1 MLPRPELASKSLKNF
16 DSRLFDQEI
25 KISGVALNAN
35 MVKPGDLFI
44 ALQGA
49 KTHGLNFVTEAIA
62 NGAVAVL
69 SDKSAEISI
78 PNFISKDAKQLVGK
92 ISAWFNEEPF
102 SKLFAVGITGT
113 NGKTTTVNLLNQIW
127 QLSGRKTGVI
137 GTIGTEINETKYPG
151 VRTTPEASELQS
163 IAALMIQE
171 NVSNLAMEVSSH
183 ALVQERLSG
192 AHFRIAGFTNLT
204 QDHLDFHESM
214 ENYFEAK
221 SRLFSD
227 NLSDFAVIN
236 IDDQYGKK
244 LYLQKSNNAISVSR
258 ADKSGD
264 WHYQSVKANLNGFD
278 VEIVNN
284 KNQLIT
290 GNFPLLGEHNLDNLI
305 LAVAIA
311 AQSGLSSSEISAAI
325 PKLKSVAG
333 RLEQV
338 NLGQNFNALVD
349 YAHTPDAV
357 ERVLKSARAFT
368 SGKIIA
374 ILGCGGDRDKG
385 KRPIMGHALN
395 KFSDVA
401 IFTSDNPRSESPQQ
415 ILKEMVGEL
424 LVATPNKVIEDRK
437 EAIKY
442 AVSIAQ
448 SGDSILLL
456 GKGHEVGQEVNGV
469 NTPFSDLLEITDA
482 IKKVVKN

>member
-1 MLPRPELASKSLKNF
+1 MLPRPKLISKNLKNF
-16 DSRLFDQEI
+16 DSSLFDQEI

-49 KTHGLNFVTEAIA
+49 KTHGLNFVADAVT

-78 PNFISKDAKQLVGK
+78 PIFISKDAKRLVGK

-113 NGKTTTVNLLNQIW
+113 NGKTTSVNLLNQIW

-137 GTIGTEINETKYPG
+137 GTIGTEINETKYSG

-192 AHFRIAGFTNLT
+192 AHFKIAGFTNLT

-221 SRLFSD
+221 SRLFND
-227 NLSDFAVIN
+227 DLSDLSVIN
-236 IDDQYGKK
+236 IDDPYGKK
-244 LYLQKSNNAISVSR
+244 LFALNPHKAISVSR
-258 ADKSGD
+258 IDKSGD
-264 WHYQSVKANLNGFD
+264 WHYQSIKANHNGFE

-305 LAVAIA
+305 MAVVIA
-311 AQSGLSSSEISAAI
+311 AQSGLSPAEITAAI

-333 RLEQV
+333 RLEQL

-368 SGKIIA
+368 PGKIIA

-385 KRPIMGHALN
+385 KRPLMGQALAN
-395 KFSDVA
+395 YSDVA

-424 LVATPNKVIEDRK
+424 SVATPNKVIEDRK

-442 AVSIAQ
+442 AVSMAQ

-469 NTPFSDLLEITDA
+469 NTPFSDLLELTDA

>member
-1 MLPRPELASKSLKNF
+1 MLPRPKLERKDLRDF
-16 DSRLFDQEI
+16 DSALFGQEI

-49 KTHGLNFVTEAIA
+49 KTHGLNFVADAIA

-69 SDKSAEISI
+69 SDKSADISI
-78 PNFISKDAKQLVGK
+78 PIFISSDAKRLVGK
-92 ISAWFNEEPF
+92 ISAWYYEKPF
-102 SKLFAVGITGT
+102 SKLFAVGVTGT
-113 NGKTTTVNLLNQIW
+113 NGKTTSVNLLNQIW
-127 QLSGRKTGVI
+127 RLSGRKTGVI
-137 GTIGTEINETKYPG
+137 GTIGTEINESQYSAA
-151 VRTTPEASELQS
+151 RTTPEASELQS

-171 NVSNLAMEVSSH
+171 NVTNLAMEVSSH

-192 AHFRIAGFTNLT
+192 AHFKIAGFTNLT
-204 QDHLDFHESM
+204 QDHLDFHENM

-221 SRLFSD
+221 SRLFND
-227 NLSDFAVIN
+227 DLSELSVIN
-236 IDDQYGKK
+236 IDDPYGRK
-244 LYLQKSNNAISVSR
+244 LFALKANKSVSVSR
-258 ADKSGD
+258 IDKSGD
-264 WHYQSVKANLNGFD
+264 WHFQSIKANHNGFD
-278 VEIVNN
+278 IEIVN
-284 KNQLIT
+284 KKDQLVT

-311 AQSGLSSSEISAAI
+311 AHSGVSLAEITAAI
-325 PKLKSVAG
+325 PNLKSVTG

-357 ERVLKSARAFT
+357 ERVLKSARRFT
-368 SGKIIA
+368 PGKIIA

-385 KRPIMGHALN
+385 KRPLMGMALN
-395 KFSDVA
+395 NYSDIA
-401 IFTSDNPRSESPQQ
+401 IFTSDNPRSESPDQ
-415 ILKEMVGEL
+415 ILKEMVAGVE
-424 LVATPNKVIEDRK
+424 VASPNKVIVDRR

-442 AVSIAQ
+442 AVSMAQ

-469 NTPFSDLLEITDA
+469 TTEFSDLIELTDA
-482 IKKVVKN
+482 IKKVVGN

>member
-1 MLPRPELASKSLKNF
+1 MLPRPELESKNLKDF
-16 DSRLFDQEI
+16 DNTLFDQEI

-49 KTHGLNFVTEAIA
+49 KTHGLNFVADAIA

-69 SDKSAEISI
+69 SDKSADISI
-78 PNFISKDAKQLVGK
+78 PIFISKDAKRLVGK

-113 NGKTTTVNLLNQIW
+113 NGKTTSVNLLNQIW

-137 GTIGTEINETKYPG
+137 GTIGTEINETKYSG

-192 AHFRIAGFTNLT
+192 AHFKIAGFTNLT
-204 QDHLDFHESM
+204 QDHLDFHQSM

-221 SRLFSD
+221 SRLFND
-227 NLSDFAVIN
+227 DLSDLSVIN
-236 IDDQYGKK
+236 IDDPYGKK
-244 LYLQKSNNAISVSR
+244 LFALNPHKAISVSR

-264 WHYQSVKANLNGFD
+264 WHYQSVKANQNGFD
-278 VEIVNN
+278 VEIIG
-284 KNQLIT
+284 KKDQLVT

-311 AQSGLSSSEISAAI
+311 AESGLSTDEISAAI
-325 PKLKSVAG
+325 PNLKSVTG

-357 ERVLKSARAFT
+357 ERVLKSARSFT
-368 SGKIIA
+368 LGKIIA

-385 KRPIMGHALN
+385 KRPLMGQALIN
-395 KFSDVA
+395 YSDIAV
-401 IFTSDNPRSESPQQ
+401 FTSDNPRSESPQQ

-424 LVATPNKVIEDRK
+424 SVVTPNKVIEDRK

-442 AVSIAQ
+442 AVSMALG
-448 SGDSILLL
+448 GDTILLL

-469 NTPFSDLLEITDA
+469 NTPFSDLLELTDA
-482 IKKVVKN
+482 IKKAVKS

>member
-1 MLPRPELASKSLKNF
+1 
-16 DSRLFDQEI
+16 
-25 KISGVALNAN
+25 
-35 MVKPGDLFI
+35 
-44 ALQGA
+44 
-49 KTHGLNFVTEAIA
+49 
-62 NGAVAVL
+62 
-69 SDKSAEISI
+69 
-78 PNFISKDAKQLVGK
+78 
-92 ISAWFNEEPF
+92 
-102 SKLFAVGITGT
+102 
-113 NGKTTTVNLLNQIW
+113 
-127 QLSGRKTGVI
+127 
-137 GTIGTEINETKYPG
+137 
-151 VRTTPEASELQS
+151 
-163 IAALMIQE
+163 MIQE
-171 NVSNLAMEVSSH
+171 NVTNLAMEVSSH

-192 AHFRIAGFTNLT
+192 AHFKIAGFTNLT

-221 SRLFSD
+221 SRLFND
-227 NLSDFAVIN
+227 ALSDFAVIN

-244 LYLQKSNNAISVSR
+244 LYLQQSNNAVSVSR
-258 ADKSGD
+258 ADKSGN
-264 WHYQSVKANLNGFD
+264 WHFKSVKANQNGFD

-284 KNQLIT
+284 KNELIT

-305 LAVAIA
+305 VAVAIA
-311 AQSGLSSSEISAAI
+311 AKSGLSLSEISAAI

-385 KRPIMGHALN
+385 KRPLMGQALN
-395 KFSDVA
+395 NYSNVA

-415 ILKEMVGEL
+415 ILKEMVGDL
-424 LVATPNKVIEDRK
+424 SVATPNKVIEDRK
-437 EAIKY
+437 EAINY
-442 AVSIAQ
+442 AVSMAQ

-469 NTPFSDLLEITDA
+469 NTPFSDLLELTDA
-482 IKKVVKN
+482 IKKAVKS

>member
-1 MLPRPELASKSLKNF
+1 MLPRPKLVSKNLKDF
-16 DSRLFDQEI
+16 DSTLFDQEI

-49 KTHGLNFVTEAIA
+49 KTHGLNFVAEAIA

-78 PNFISKDAKQLVGK
+78 PIFNSKDAKRLVGK

-113 NGKTTTVNLLNQIW
+113 NGKTTSVNLLNQIW

-137 GTIGTEINETKYPG
+137 GTIGTEINETKYSG

-171 NVSNLAMEVSSH
+171 KVSNLAMEVSSH

-192 AHFRIAGFTNLT
+192 AHFKIAGFTNLT

-221 SRLFSD
+221 SRLFND
-227 NLSDFAVIN
+227 DLSDLSVIN
-236 IDDQYGKK
+236 IDDPYGKK
-244 LYLQKSNNAISVSR
+244 LFALNSHKSISVSR
-258 ADKSGD
+258 IDKSGD
-264 WHYQSVKANLNGFD
+264 WHYQSIKANHNGFE

-305 LAVAIA
+305 MAVVIA
-311 AQSGLSSSEISAAI
+311 AQSGLSPAEITAAI

-333 RLEQV
+333 RLEQL

-368 SGKIIA
+368 RGKIIA

-385 KRPIMGHALN
+385 KRPLMGQALAN
-395 KFSDVA
+395 YSDVA

-424 LVATPNKVIEDRK
+424 SVATPNKVIEDRK

-442 AVSIAQ
+442 AVSMAQ

-469 NTPFSDLLEITDA
+469 NTPFSDLLELTDA

>member
-49 KTHGLNFVTEAIA
+49 KTHGLNFVPEAIA
-62 NGAVAVL
+62 NGAIAVL

-78 PNFISKDAKQLVGK
+78 PIFISKDAKRLVGK

-137 GTIGTEINETKYPG
+137 GTIGTEINQTKYPG

-183 ALVQERLSG
+183 ALTQERLSG

-221 SRLFSD
+221 SRLFGD
-227 NLSDFAVIN
+227 NLSDFAVLN

-290 GNFPLLGEHNLDNLI
+290 GNFPILGEHNLDNLI

-385 KRPIMGHALN
+385 KRPLMGHALN

-424 LVATPNKVIEDRK
+424 SVATPNKVIEDRK

-469 NTPFSDLLEITDA
+469 NTPFSDLSEITDA

>member
-1 MLPRPELASKSLKNF
+1 MLPRPKLVSKNLKDF
-16 DSRLFDQEI
+16 DSTLFDQEI

-49 KTHGLNFVTEAIA
+49 KTHGLNFVAEAIA

-78 PNFISKDAKQLVGK
+78 PIFNSKDAKRLVGK

-113 NGKTTTVNLLNQIW
+113 NGKTTSVNLLNQIW

-137 GTIGTEINETKYPG
+137 GTIGTEINETKYSG

-192 AHFRIAGFTNLT
+192 AHFKIAGFTNLT

-221 SRLFSD
+221 SRLFND
-227 NLSDFAVIN
+227 DLSDLSVIN
-236 IDDQYGKK
+236 IDDPYGKK
-244 LYLQKSNNAISVSR
+244 LFALNSHKAISVSR
-258 ADKSGD
+258 IDKSGD
-264 WHYQSVKANLNGFD
+264 WHYQSIKANHNGFE

-305 LAVAIA
+305 MAVAIA
-311 AQSGLSSSEISAAI
+311 AQSGLSPAEITAAI

-333 RLEQV
+333 RLEQL

-368 SGKIIA
+368 PGKIIA

-385 KRPIMGHALN
+385 KRPLMGQALAN
-395 KFSDVA
+395 YSDVA

-424 LVATPNKVIEDRK
+424 SVATPNKVIEDRK

-442 AVSIAQ
+442 AVSMAQ

-469 NTPFSDLLEITDA
+469 NTPFSDLLELTDA

>member
-1 MLPRPELASKSLKNF
+1 MLPRPKLVGKNLKDF
-16 DSRLFDQEI
+16 DSTLFDQEI

-49 KTHGLNFVTEAIA
+49 KTHGLNFVAEAIA

-69 SDKSAEISI
+69 SDKSADISI
-78 PNFISKDAKQLVGK
+78 PIFISKDAKRLVGK
-92 ISAWFNEEPF
+92 ISAWFYEEPF

-113 NGKTTTVNLLNQIW
+113 NGKTTSVNLLNQIW
-127 QLSGRKTGVI
+127 RLSGRKTGVI
-137 GTIGTEINETKYPG
+137 GTIGTEINETKYSA

-171 NVSNLAMEVSSH
+171 NVTDLAMEVSSH

-192 AHFRIAGFTNLT
+192 AHFKIAGFTNLT
-204 QDHLDFHESM
+204 QDHLDFHGSM

-221 SRLFSD
+221 SRLFND
-227 NLSDFAVIN
+227 DLSELSVIN
-236 IDDQYGKK
+236 IDDPYGKK
-244 LYLQKSNNAISVSR
+244 LFALKANNAVSVSR
-258 ADKSGD
+258 IDKSGD
-264 WHYQSVKANLNGFD
+264 WHYQSIKANHNGFD
-278 VEIVNN
+278 VEIVN
-284 KNQLIT
+284 KKDQLIT
-290 GNFPLLGEHNLDNLI
+290 GNFPLLGEYNLDNLI

-311 AQSGLSSSEISAAI
+311 AQSGISLAEITAAI
-325 PKLKSVAG
+325 PNLKSVSG
-333 RLEQV
+333 RLEQI
-338 NLGQNFNALVD
+338 NLGQNFTALVD

-385 KRPIMGHALN
+385 KRPLMGQALSN
-395 KFSDVA
+395 YSDIA
-401 IFTSDNPRSESPQQ
+401 IFTSDNPRSESPEQ
-415 ILKEMVGEL
+415 ILKEMVGKQE
-424 LVATPNKVIEDRK
+424 VAGPNKVIVDRK

-448 SGDSILLL
+448 VGDTVLLL

-469 NTPFSDLLEITDA
+469 TAAFSDLIELTDA
-482 IKKVVKN
+482 IKKAVKS

>member
-1 MLPRPELASKSLKNF
+1 MLPRPKLISKNLRDF
-16 DSRLFDQEI
+16 DSTLFGQEI

-49 KTHGLNFVTEAIA
+49 KTHGLNFVADAIS

-69 SDKSAEISI
+69 SDKSADISI
-78 PNFISKDAKQLVGK
+78 PIFISKDAKRLVGR

-113 NGKTTTVNLLNQIW
+113 NGKTTSVNLLNQIW
-127 QLSGRKTGVI
+127 RLSGRKTGVI
-137 GTIGTEINETKYPG
+137 GTIGTEINETKYSG

-171 NVSNLAMEVSSH
+171 NVTNLAMEVSSH
-183 ALVQERLSG
+183 ALVQQRLSG
-192 AHFRIAGFTNLT
+192 AHFKIAGFTNLT

-221 SRLFSD
+221 SRLFND
-227 NLSDFAVIN
+227 DLSELSVIN
-236 IDDQYGKK
+236 IDDPYGKK
-244 LYLQKSNNAISVSR
+244 LFALKSNKAVSVSR
-258 ADKSGD
+258 TDNSGD
-264 WHYQSVKANLNGFD
+264 WHYQSIKASNSGFD
-278 VEIVNN
+278 LEIVN
-284 KNQLIT
+284 KKDQLVT
-290 GNFPLLGEHNLDNLI
+290 GKFPLLGEHNLDNLI

-311 AQSGLSSSEISAAI
+311 AHSGVSLAEITAAI
-325 PKLKSVAG
+325 PNLKSVTG

-357 ERVLKSARAFT
+357 ERVLKSARGFT
-368 SGKIIA
+368 PGKIIA
-374 ILGCGGDRDKG
+374 LLGCGGDRDKG
-385 KRPIMGHALN
+385 KRPLMGKALN
-395 KFSDVA
+395 NYSDIA
-401 IFTSDNPRSESPQQ
+401 IFTSDNPRSESPEQ
-415 ILKEMVGEL
+415 ILKEMVGEQK
-424 LVATPNKVIEDRK
+424 VASPNKVIVDRK

-442 AVSIAQ
+442 AVSMAQ

-469 NTPFSDLLEITDA
+469 TTAFSDLIELTDA
-482 IKKVVKN
+482 IKKVVKS

>member
-1 MLPRPELASKSLKNF
+1 MLPRPKLERKDLRDF
-16 DSRLFDQEI
+16 DSALFGQEI

-49 KTHGLNFVTEAIA
+49 KTHGLNFVADAIA

-69 SDKSAEISI
+69 SDKSADISI
-78 PNFISKDAKQLVGK
+78 PIFISSDAKRLVGK
-92 ISAWFNEEPF
+92 ISAWYYEKPF

-113 NGKTTTVNLLNQIW
+113 NGKTTSVNLLNQIW
-127 QLSGRKTGVI
+127 RHSGRKTGVI
-137 GTIGTEINETKYPG
+137 GTIGTEINESHYSG
-151 VRTTPEASELQS
+151 ARTTPEASELQS

-171 NVSNLAMEVSSH
+171 NVTNLAMEVSSH

-192 AHFRIAGFTNLT
+192 AHFKIAGFTNLT
-204 QDHLDFHESM
+204 QDHLDFHENM

-221 SRLFSD
+221 SRLFND
-227 NLSDFAVIN
+227 DLSELSIVN
-236 IDDQYGKK
+236 IDDPYGRK
-244 LYLQKSNNAISVSR
+244 LFALKANKSVSVSR
-258 ADKSGD
+258 IDKSGD
-264 WHYQSVKANLNGFD
+264 WHFQSIKANHNGFD
-278 VEIVNN
+278 IEIVN
-284 KNQLIT
+284 KKDQLVS

-311 AQSGLSSSEISAAI
+311 AHSGVSLAEITAAI
-325 PKLKSVAG
+325 PNLKSVTG

-357 ERVLKSARAFT
+357 ERVLKSARRFT
-368 SGKIIA
+368 PGKIIA

-385 KRPIMGHALN
+385 KRPLMGMALN
-395 KFSDVA
+395 NYSDIA
-401 IFTSDNPRSESPQQ
+401 IFTSDNPRSESPDQ
-415 ILKEMVGEL
+415 ILKEMVAGVE
-424 LVATPNKVIEDRK
+424 VASPNKVIVDRR

-442 AVSIAQ
+442 AVSMAQ

-456 GKGHEVGQEVNGV
+456 GKGHELGQEVNGV
-469 NTPFSDLLEITDA
+469 TTEFSDLIELTDA
-482 IKKVVKN
+482 IKKVVGN